1 MGDNFWK
8 IVSLVDTH
16 SCCRSSKNRHARPKI
31 LAKKLLPTIRHTPK
45 MKLKAIIGECQN
57 RWGVVLN
64 IYQAGRVRKE
74 ALKLI
79 HGAEQEQYTHLRSYA
94 DELLRSNPNS
104 TVIIKTEMG
113 EDGPVFQ
120 RMYVCFAAC
129 KLAFARYCRPLIGL
143 DGCFLKGV
151 YGGQLLAAV
160 GKDGNN
166 QMFPIAFAVVE
177 AETKDSWQ
185 WFMELLME
193 DLNSIRQREW
203 TFISDQQKASLLFS
217 LLHYSFTFLGCV
229 YFNVV
234 YLPFNFRDWFLLFKV
249 WSRM

>member
-104 TVIIKTEMG
+104 TMIIKTEMG

-120 RMYVCFAAC
+120 RMYVCFATC
-129 KLAFARYCRPLIGL
+129 KLAFARNCRPLIGL

-193 DLNSIRQREW
+193 DLNTIRQREW

-217 LLHYSFTFLGCV
+217 LLHYSFTFLACV
-229 YFNVV
+229 YSNVV